1 MLYSTIYYICFEEN
15 YDIIILIEK
24 ISFIIHLITLCIP
37 FLINPGIPKREYYKK
52 RIEKEYK
59 GDFKKLKY
67 CDKCNIIIPKN
78 FRVAHCNYCNIC
90 IQKYDHHCPW
100 IGKCVGKYT
109 KIPFYFFI
117 FGTLFYI
124 FSSLVTFIAFIKN
137 HFNIY

>member
-1 MLYSTIYYICFEEN
+1 MYYFCFEEN
-15 YDIIILIEK
+15 YDIIIFIEK

-59 GDFKKLKY
+59 GDYKKLKC

-90 IQKYDHHCPW
+90 IQEYDHHCPW
-100 IGKCVGKYT
+100 IGKCVAKYT

-117 FGTLFYI
+117 LGILFYI
-124 FSSLVTFIAFIKN
+124 FSSLVTFIAFIRN
-137 HFNIY
+137 HFIFIK